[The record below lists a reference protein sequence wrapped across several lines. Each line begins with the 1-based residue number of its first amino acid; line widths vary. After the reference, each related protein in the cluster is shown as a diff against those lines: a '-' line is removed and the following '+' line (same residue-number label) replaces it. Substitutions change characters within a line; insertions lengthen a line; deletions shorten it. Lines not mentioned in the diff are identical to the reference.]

1 MAVIAVSALRRSALR
16 NTLIGSSL
24 VMGLLPAAMRAQT
37 VEQHPAP
44 VLFGAQTATLSAA
57 ALANHQT
64 DPTPFGINLAGI
76 AVVDAHTHGPAAL
89 PHALRGVDTSLAGT
103 TAQTAAFR
111 ALLTKYVGK
120 PLSYKLI
127 SAVEA
132 DITQFYRD
140 NGRSLVNVTVP
151 PQEITGGVLQIN
163 VNTFVLETT
172 KVEGSAA
179 SGFLNSQ
186 IRLKPGQEVDTNR
199 LLDDVNWLNL
209 NPFRHV
215 SVVFE
220 PGATPD
226 STKLILQVTN
236 GRPWSAYLGA
246 SNAGTKDTGRS
257 RVFGGFNMSALPW
270 QDHQLSYQ
278 FTGSP
283 DNLAKFDLWGT
294 GTHKGY
300 LSHALTYFVPITTA
314 GGFRTKVTFGVSHIS
329 SYSASA
335 SVLSAGTETSV
346 GNLEL
351 SFPLP
356 KTTGTFSLVPEI
368 YLQGEYDAYTRT
380 QFFAGIPLPA
390 EKTRLTHGVLG
401 FRTGITGEIMGKKT
415 RGNADI
421 GLVLGR
427 QATQGD
433 DSFTY
438 AMTKFSVSQEVFFD
452 KDRSLKVRLNG
463 QYSGANGQNGAALLH
478 PLEQMSLGGD
488 GTVRGYPVNGVASQT
503 AIASSIQYNFA
514 PLSFKA
520 GSHDG
525 TFRPH
530 VFADIGAARGNENAV
545 GGHVN
550 GAHMVAVGVGGEFGI
565 GEDLVGTLDLA
576 DALTDA
582 GATKSGD
589 FSIAFQ
595 MTARF

>member
-1 MAVIAVSALRRSALR
+1 MAATAARTLRRKAIRNPLFGSGLALC
-16 NTLIGSSL
+16 L
-24 VMGLLPAAMRAQT
+24 VPAAALAQT

-44 VLFGAQTATLSAA
+44 VLFGAQTATLSTT
-57 ALANHQT
+57 ALASHQN
-64 DPTPFGINLAGI
+64 DSTPFGINLGGI
-76 AVVDAHTHGPAAL
+76 AVVDAHAHGSAVQ
-89 PHALRGVDTSLAGT
+89 PHAAAGIDTSLAGK

-111 ALLTKYVGK
+111 AILARYVGQ

-151 PQEITGGVLQIN
+151 PQEITSGVLQVNI
-163 VNTFVLETT
+163 NTFVLETT
-172 KVEGSAA
+172 KVEGSTAT
-179 SGFLNSQ
+179 GFLNSQ

-226 STKLILQVTN
+226 STRLILKVTN
-236 GRPWSAYLGA
+236 GRPWTAYLGA
-246 SNAGTKDTGRS
+246 SNAGTKDTGRA

-283 DNLAKFDLWGT
+283 ESLAKFDLWRT
-294 GTHKGY
+294 GTDRGY
-300 LSHALTYFVPITTA
+300 LSHALTYFIPITTA
-314 GGFRTKVTFGVSHIS
+314 GGFRTKLTFGVSHIS
-329 SYSASA
+329 SYSATA

-346 GNLEL
+346 GNVEL

-368 YLQGEYDAYTRT
+368 YLQAEYDNYTHT
-380 QFFAGIPLPA
+380 QFFAGTPLQP

-401 FRTGITGEIMGKKT
+401 FRTGMTGEIFGKKS
-415 RGNADI
+415 RGNADLS
-421 GLVLGR
+421 LVFGR

-433 DSFTY
+433 ASFTY
-438 AMTKFSVSQEVFFD
+438 ALTKFSISQEMFFD

-463 QYSGANGQNGAALLH
+463 QYSGANGQNNAPLLH
-478 PLEQMSLGGD
+478 ALEQMSLGGD

-503 AIASSIQYNFA
+503 AVASSIQYNFA

-520 GSHDG
+520 GTQDG

-530 VFADIGAARGNENAV
+530 VFADLGAARGSENAV
-545 GGHVN
+545 GGHIS
-550 GAHMVAVGVGGEFGI
+550 GAHMAAIGIGGEFGM
-565 GEDLVGTLDLA
+565 GEELVGTLDLA
-576 DALTDA
+576 NALTAA
-582 GATKSGD
+582 GATSSGD

-595 MTARF
+595 LTARF